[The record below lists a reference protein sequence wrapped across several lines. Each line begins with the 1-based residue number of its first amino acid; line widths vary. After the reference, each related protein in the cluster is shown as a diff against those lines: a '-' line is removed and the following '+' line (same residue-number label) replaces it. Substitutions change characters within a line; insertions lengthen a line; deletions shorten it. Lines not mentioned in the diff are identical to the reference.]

1 MFVKNPEY
9 FLTIVKERNIS
20 RAAEKLYLSQP
31 YLSQYL
37 AKLEGDLGATLLDR
51 SRTPLK
57 LTAAGEVF
65 HAYLERQ
72 RWLDRQLDS
81 DLRQLQ
87 ADRRQTV
94 RVGVATWRGSVLLPD
109 VLPAFT
115 RQYPEVQVE
124 LHEMPAP
131 RLEELMAEEG
141 TDFCIMHIP
150 GDTQALTYELILQER
165 VLLAGRRDHPLVRD
179 RLGEGEVLPPFDL
192 RLLEQETLILL
203 PSGWRMEQVLQNT
216 FDACGLKPC
225 RTLVTTN
232 NTTAVNLAAEGVGFA
247 FLPETGLR
255 QAGHREQLAFFSI
268 GTPPLTCPLAAVY
281 KKNGFL
287 PPAARAFIDLTR
299 AVYRALDVPAGEGGG
314 GPAEKM

>member
-37 AKLEGDLGATLLDR
+37 AKLEGDLGVALLDR

-57 LTAAGEVF
+57 LTAAGELF

-72 RWLDRQLDS
+72 RWLERQLES

-87 ADRRQTV
+87 TDKRQTV

-109 VLPAFT
+109 VLPAFS
-115 RQYPEVQVE
+115 RRYPEVQVA
-124 LHEMPAP
+124 LHEMPVP

-141 TDFCIMHIP
+141 TDFCIMPIP

-165 VLLAGRRDHPLVRD
+165 VLLAGRRDHPLVQNWAGKEA
-179 RLGEGEVLPPFDL
+179 GEGEKPFDL

-203 PSGWRMEQVLQNT
+203 PPGWRMEQVLQNT
-216 FDACGLKPC
+216 FDACGLKPG

-232 NTTAVNLAAEGVGFA
+232 TTTAVNLAAAGMGFA

-255 QAGHREQLAFFSI
+255 QARQWKELAFFPI

-287 PPAARAFIDLTR
+287 PPAARAFIDLTKE
-299 AVYRALDVPAGEGGG
+299 VYRSLDAHLGEWSDG
-314 GPAEKM
+314 KM